1 MGKTKH
7 HQPKLGRWILSFLTH
22 YEDDFSGSGDFG
34 EEIEERVLDRG
45 RSRALIWYWGQV
57 FYAVWSEFKL
67 SILFGGVMIKNFIK
81 ITMRNIKR
89 QKLYAF
95 INIAGL
101 AVGLVVCILMVLY
114 IRFEL
119 TFDDFHENADRV
131 FRINAH
137 DLGRDLKFA
146 GTQALL
152 ASTLKQDFPEVRYAA
167 RLVDWRG
174 YLRYTSR
181 NEDRMFSETRFFC
194 VDPDFKDIFTY
205 PLVMGD
211 ADALE
216 EPFALFISQK
226 LADKYFR
233 DENPIG
239 KMLSFNNRYEF
250 IIRGVLKDVPEN
262 SYLQFDLLTSMAT
275 LKTLW
280 GEKWLNRWVSHDFN
294 TFVMLENNANPYRFE
309 EKLRKFIRPPDVGH
323 EEERDVYFSQPL
335 RQIHFG
341 AGLRSEEG
349 ETNDIRYIYI
359 LSATVLLIL
368 LIACFNYTTLATARA
383 TKRMREIGLRKV
395 VGAGR
400 MSLIR
405 QFLGESVL
413 FALLAFA
420 IAIFTV
426 KLLLPLFNHLMSR
439 NLEFSYFSDL
449 PVFFAI
455 SLLVGIA
462 AGLYPAFYLSS
473 FQPTRLFRGT
483 PAKDSGS
490 SSILRKSLV
499 VTQFVITI
507 ALITC
512 LLIIK
517 SQIDYLTKNSMR
529 DFDNLVVTV
538 TLNDDDLR
546 TDYEPLL
553 HAFEQSP
560 QVLDSTVSYS
570 HPLLIS
576 WGMGMT
582 WAGEEKSQFVRL
594 GPVDFNYIDFY
605 GLKIKR
611 GRKMTEEMS
620 TDRAEAVILNET
632 AARASPWEDPIGKRC
647 QIDGHDGVV
656 IGIVEDFHFK
666 SLYNQVEPLAL
677 RHIYK
682 GGIVSGAGRIS
693 LKIIS
698 YDIPGT
704 LKYLEDT
711 WEKFSSY
718 FPFQYAFL
726 DETID
731 TIYRTEIRLSGS
743 LTSFT
748 AIAIFLS
755 CLGLFGLTSFTA
767 ERRTK
772 EIGIRKVLGASAKGI
787 FLMLSKDIVKW
798 VVLATVVAFPLAYY
812 AMHEWLKRFAY
823 RIDISPGIFVLAT
836 AFSLLIAL
844 LAMSYQSV
852 KAATAN
858 PVDSLR
864 YE

>member
-693 LKIIS
+693 LKISS

>member
-693 LKIIS
+693 LKISS

-798 VVLATVVAFPLAYY
+798 VMLATVVAFPLAYY